1 MPKAAMTTNG
11 VWYVQYRV
19 PGIAS
24 PKKEYFGKGELAQVA
39 AEERVKELTSGRVF
53 SVQALSRSKRIY
65 LDELG
70 QCYLDVMK
78 AKDQTDSWIGRVRYL
93 LNEHFLPVLCHVPV
107 NELTF
112 MDVMKVASR
121 FDQKSA
127 ATRNRYMDTLKA
139 IFNFGVRLELT
150 TNNPMKIWKKATERP
165 REVELTLEDL
175 TKIYEAAPDHLKWV
189 IEVEWELGT
198 RPGCSELFSLKWSD
212 IDFENDIIRVRGTKT
227 VTSNRLIPLTP
238 NFKERL
244 IEMKKKSGSNYVI
257 EFKGKPIVSCKT
269 AFKAACRRAGIDYG
283 VRLYD
288 IRHLFASTILANGGD
303 LKAVSKLLGHSNTKM
318 TADIYYHEL
327 KGEKMSALNK
337 KPSLNYCD

>member
-1 MPKAAMTTNG
+1 MPQAAMTSNG

-24 PKKEYFGKGELAQVA
+24 PKKDYFGKGELAQVA

-53 SVQALSRSKRIY
+53 SVQLLSRKKRVY

-78 AKDQTDSWIGRVRYL
+78 AKGKSTKWIKAVKFL
-93 LNEHFLPVLCHVPV
+93 LNEHFLPILCHAPID
-107 NELTF
+107 NLSY
-112 MDVMKVASR
+112 MDIVKVVER
-121 FDQKSA
+121 FSDKSA
-127 ATRNRYMDTLKA
+127 ATKNRYMDTLKA
-139 IFNFGVRLELT
+139 IFNLGVDIEVIDR
-150 TNNPMKIWKKATERP
+150 NPMKKWTKFKERP
-165 REVELTLEDL
+165 REVLLTVNDL
-175 TKIYEAAPDHLKWV
+175 ARIYNSASDHLKWI

-212 IDFENDIIRVRGTKT
+212 VDFDNDIIRVRGTKT

-238 NFKERL
+238 NFKNRL
-244 IEMKKKSGSNYVI
+244 LEMKIKSSSNYVI
-257 EFKGKPIVSCKT
+257 EFKGRSVVTCKT
-269 AFKAACRRAGIDYG
+269 AFKAACRRAGIDYD

-327 KGEKMSALNK
+327 KGEKMSALER
-337 KPSLNYCD
+337 KPIFI